1 MSGTLQVRDH
11 LLSELETG
19 VRTGEALIRKIRP
32 EDWSFRPQDN
42 FRSLLEL
49 VHHFVLIPAS
59 DLAIMQEKSEGEVGE
74 IETSLSGVEDPERL
88 ATTFRQNF
96 EAYKAYILSLS
107 EDDYLNRSTKAFYM
121 EHGHLQVQWQIET
134 LTHVFHHRSQI
145 YNYLKQLGHE
155 VSFFMLYA

>member
-11 LLSELETG
+11 LLNELGTG

-32 EDWSFRPQDN
+32 EDWGFRPQDN

-59 DLAIMQEKSEGEVGE
+59 DLAIMQEKSEAEVVS
-74 IETSLSGVEDPERL
+74 IENSLSGLEDPERL
-88 ATTFRQNF
+88 AETFRQNF

-134 LTHVFHHRSQI
+134 VTHVFHHRSQI